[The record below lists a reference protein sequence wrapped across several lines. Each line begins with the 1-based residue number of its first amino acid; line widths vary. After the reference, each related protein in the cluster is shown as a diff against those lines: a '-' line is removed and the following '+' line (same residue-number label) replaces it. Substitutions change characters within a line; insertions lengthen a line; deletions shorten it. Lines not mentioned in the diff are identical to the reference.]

1 MGLRG
6 PAPKPSALER
16 GDGNPGKRRINTREP
31 RPLETR
37 PRMPQSLDANARKE
51 WRRLLPIL
59 ERMRVLT
66 EADGIALANL
76 CVDYSLLQEAQAALV
91 KTGLLTKNKKTEM
104 IHQNPLIKV
113 VAQTTDRV
121 SRGLR
126 EFGLTPASR
135 SRIQTVS
142 DPKGSDDLAALLR
155 APVETAK
162 PLVQ

>member
-1 MGLRG
+1 M
-6 PAPKPSALER
+6 PK
-16 GDGNPGKRRINTREP
+16 
-31 RPLETR
+31 
-37 PRMPQSLDANARKE
+37 SLDANARKE

-76 CVDYSLLQEAQAALV
+76 CVDYSLLQEAQASLV

-135 SRIQTVS
+135 SRVQTVS
-142 DPKGSDDLAALLR
+142 DSKGGESLAALLR
-155 APVETAK
+155 APCEPLK
-162 PLVQ
+162 PSVQ

>member
-6 PAPKPSALER
+6 PAPKPSALEA
-16 GDGNPGKRRINTREP
+16 GEGNPGKRRINKLEP
-31 RPLETR
+31 KPSETR
-37 PRMPQSLDANARKE
+37 PRMPSTLDAGAKKE

-76 CVDYSLLQEAQAALV
+76 CYDYSLLQQAQASLV
-91 KTGLLTKNKKTEM
+91 KTGMLTMNKKTEM

-113 VAQTTDRV
+113 VAQTTDRI
-121 SRGLR
+121 SRGLQQ
-126 EFGLTPASR
+126 FGLTPASR

-142 DPKGSDDLAALLR
+142 DPKGEDDLAALLR
-155 APVETAK
+155 APVESAK

>member
-1 MGLRG
+1 M
-6 PAPKPSALER
+6 ER
-16 GDGNPGKRRINTREP
+16 AEGNPGKRPINSREP
-31 RPLETR
+31 KPSETR
-37 PRMPQSLDANARKE
+37 PRMPASLDPSAKKE

-76 CVDYSLLQEAQAALV
+76 CYDYSLLQQAQASLV
-91 KTGLLTKNKKTEM
+91 KTGMLTMNKKTEM

-113 VAQTTDRV
+113 VAQTTDRI
-121 SRGLR
+121 SRGLQQ
-126 EFGLTPASR
+126 FGLTPASR

-142 DPKGSDDLAALLR
+142 DPKGQDDLAALLR
-155 APVETAK
+155 MPVDPVK